1 MIKRKS
7 YVIKVLTLFL
17 FRERSSVRN
26 RFNSL
31 LSPKDYKLQITPH
44 LKRNIKALISVIAP
58 KGTNLKLKRFGGL
71 GDGSYVLPQKYVTK
85 GTYLISGGI
94 ENNNELEI
102 SLANLGVRGIQ
113 IDNSI
118 NQAPKSHKNLEFRKV
133 TISDSDSQTET
144 TLSSLMKLDK
154 RERGGGRLIVK
165 LDIEGYEWKTLA
177 ALTKNELASID
188 CLILEL
194 HNLSLISNSD
204 QSKEILEVLGKIEAA
219 GLRSIFCQA
228 NNGCLTYVLGG
239 TLIPDN
245 MEVTFIKMKATR
257 QLRISDLVLLKSL
270 QSRNISNHAPVNIR
284 HFETHHLVS

>member
-1 MIKRKS
+1 VIKRKS
-7 YVIKVLTLFL
+7 YAIKVLTLFL

-31 LSPKDYKLQITPH
+31 LSPREYKLQITPH
-44 LKRNIKALISVIAP
+44 LERNIQALISVIAP

-102 SLANLGVRGIQ
+102 SLANLGVHGIQ

-118 NQAPKSHKNLEFRKV
+118 NQAPKTHKNLEFRKV

-144 TLSSLMKLDK
+144 TLSSLMKLNSN
-154 RERGGGRLIVK
+154 EGRLIVK

-194 HNLSLISNSD
+194 HNLSLISNPD
-204 QSKEILEVLGKIEAA
+204 QGREILEVLGKIEAA

-228 NNGCLTYVLGG
+228 NNGCLNYVLGG

-257 QLRISDLVLLKSL
+257 RLRINDLVILKRL
-270 QSRNISNHAPVNIR
+270 QSRNISHHAPINIL
-284 HFETHHLVS
+284 HFETHHLIS

>member
-1 MIKRKS
+1 VIKRKS

-31 LSPKDYKLQITPH
+31 LSPREYKLQITPH
-44 LKRNIKALISVIAP
+44 LERNIKALISVIAP

-102 SLANLGVRGIQ
+102 SLANLGVHGIQ

-118 NQAPKSHKNLEFRKV
+118 NLAPKTHKNLEFRKV

-144 TLSSLMKLDK
+144 TLSSLMKLNSN
-154 RERGGGRLIVK
+154 EGRLIVK

-194 HNLSLISNSD
+194 HNLSLISNPD
-204 QSKEILEVLGKIEAA
+204 QGKEILEVLGKIEAA

>member
-1 MIKRKS
+1 VIKRKS

-31 LSPKDYKLQITPH
+31 LSPRDYKLQITPH
-44 LKRNIKALISVIAP
+44 LEGNIQALISVIAP

-94 ENNNELEI
+94 DNNNELEI
-102 SLANLGVRGIQ
+102 SLANLGVHGIQ

-118 NQAPKSHKNLEFRKV
+118 NQAPKTHKNLEFRKV

-144 TLSSLMKLDK
+144 TLNSLMKLNNS
-154 RERGGGRLIVK
+154 EGRFIVK

-194 HNLSLISNSD
+194 HNLSLISDSERG
-204 QSKEILEVLGKIEAA
+204 KEILEVLGKIEAA

-228 NNGCLTYVLGG
+228 NNGCLNYVLGG

-257 QLRISDLVLLKSL
+257 GLRISDLVLLKSL
-270 QSRNISNHAPVNIR
+270 QSTNVSNHAPVNIR
-284 HFETHHLVS
+284 HFETHHLIS

>member
-7 YVIKVLTLFL
+7 CVIKVLTLFL

-31 LSPKDYKLQITPH
+31 LSPRDYKLQITPH
-44 LKRNIKALISVIAP
+44 LERNIQALISVIAP

-94 ENNNELEI
+94 DNNNELEI
-102 SLANLGVRGIQ
+102 SLANLGVHGIQ

-118 NQAPKSHKNLEFRKV
+118 NQAPKTHKNLEFRKV

-144 TLSSLMKLDK
+144 TLSSLMKLSNN
-154 RERGGGRLIVK
+154 EGRLIVK
-165 LDIEGYEWKTLA
+165 LDIEGYEWKALA
-177 ALTKNELASID
+177 ALTKNEFASID

-194 HNLSLISNSD
+194 HNLSLISNPE
-204 QSKEILEVLGKIEAA
+204 QGKEILEVLGKIEAA

-245 MEVTFIKMKATR
+245 MEVTFVKMKATR
-257 QLRISDLVLLKSL
+257 GLRISDLVLLKSL
-270 QSRNISNHAPVNIR
+270 ESTNVSNHAPVNIR
-284 HFETHHLVS
+284 HFETHHLIP

>member
-7 YVIKVLTLFL
+7 SPIKVLSLFL

-31 LSPKDYKLQITPH
+31 LSPKEYKLQITPH
-44 LKRNIKALISVIAP
+44 LERNIQALISVIAP
-58 KGTNLKLKRFGGL
+58 KGTNLRLERFGGSR
-71 GDGSYVLPQKYVTK
+71 DGSYVLPQKYVTK

-102 SLANLGVRGIQ
+102 SLANLGVCGIQ

-118 NQAPKSHKNLEFRKV
+118 DQAPKTHKNLEFRKI
-133 TISDSDSQTET
+133 TIGDSDSQTET
-144 TLSSLMKLDK
+144 TLSSLMKL
-154 RERGGGRLIVK
+154 RNNEGRLIVK

-177 ALTKNELASID
+177 ALTKSELASID

-194 HNLSLISNSD
+194 HNLSLISNSE
-204 QSKEILEVLGKIEAA
+204 QGKEILEVLEKIEAA

-257 QLRISDLVLLKSL
+257 RLRIRDLVLLKRLKSTNV
-270 QSRNISNHAPVNIR
+270 SHHAPINIL
-284 HFETHHLVS
+284 HFETHHLIS

>member
-31 LSPKDYKLQITPH
+31 LSPREYKLQITPH
-44 LKRNIKALISVIAP
+44 LERNIQALISVIAP

-102 SLANLGVRGIQ
+102 SLANLGVHGIQ

-118 NQAPKSHKNLEFRKV
+118 NQAPKTHKNLEFRKV

-144 TLSSLMKLDK
+144 TLSSLMKLNSN
-154 RERGGGRLIVK
+154 EGRLIVK

-194 HNLSLISNSD
+194 HNLSLISNPD
-204 QSKEILEVLGKIEAA
+204 QGREILEVLGKIEAA

-228 NNGCLTYVLGG
+228 NNGCLNYVLGG

-257 QLRISDLVLLKSL
+257 RLRINDLVILKRL
-270 QSRNISNHAPVNIR
+270 QNRNISHHAPINIL
-284 HFETHHLVS
+284 HFETHHLIS

>member
-31 LSPKDYKLQITPH
+31 LSPREYKLQITPH
-44 LKRNIKALISVIAP
+44 LEGNIQALISVIAP

-94 ENNNELEI
+94 DNNNELEI
-102 SLANLGVRGIQ
+102 SLANLGVHGIQ

-118 NQAPKSHKNLEFRKV
+118 NQAPKTHKNLEFRKV

-144 TLSSLMKLDK
+144 TLNSLMKLNNS
-154 RERGGGRLIVK
+154 EGRFIVK

-194 HNLSLISNSD
+194 HNLSLISDSERG
-204 QSKEILEVLGKIEAA
+204 KEILEVLGKIEAA

-228 NNGCLTYVLGG
+228 NNGCLNYVLGG

-257 QLRISDLVLLKSL
+257 GLRISDLVLLKSL
-270 QSRNISNHAPVNIR
+270 QSTNVSNHAPVNIR
-284 HFETHHLVS
+284 HFETHHLIS

>member
-1 MIKRKS
+1 VIKRKS
-7 YVIKVLTLFL
+7 CVIKVLSFFL
-17 FRERSSVRN
+17 FRERSSIRN

-31 LSPKDYKLQITPH
+31 LSPRDYKLQITPY
-44 LKRNIKALISVIAP
+44 LERNIQALISVIAP

-71 GDGSYVLPQKYVTK
+71 RDGSYVLPQKYVTK

-102 SLANLGVRGIQ
+102 SLANLGVHGIQ

-118 NQAPKSHKNLEFRKV
+118 NQAPKVHKNLEFRKV
-133 TISDSDSQTET
+133 TISDSDSKTET
-144 TLSSLMKLDK
+144 TLSSLMKL
-154 RERGGGRLIVK
+154 RNNEGRLIVK
-165 LDIEGYEWKTLA
+165 LDIEGYEWKALA
-177 ALTKNELASID
+177 ALTKNEFASID

-194 HNLSLISNSD
+194 HNLSLISNPE
-204 QSKEILEVLGKIEAA
+204 QGKEILEVLGKIEAA

-257 QLRISDLVLLKSL
+257 RLRIKDLVLLRRL
-270 QSRNISNHAPVNIR
+270 QSTNVAHHAPINIL
-284 HFETHHLVS
+284 HFETHHLIS